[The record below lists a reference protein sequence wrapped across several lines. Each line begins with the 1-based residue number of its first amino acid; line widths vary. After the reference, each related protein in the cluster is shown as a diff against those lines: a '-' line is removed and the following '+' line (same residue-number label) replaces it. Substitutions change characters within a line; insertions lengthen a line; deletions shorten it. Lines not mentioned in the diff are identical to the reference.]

1 MKYIYLLIAF
11 SITQVLANQQTLE
24 EIMQFFFPEIKKNFQ
39 DVRPKDEKVFKNIR
53 FFIGDLTEDKF
64 NYYFMNPDYFRLSI
78 ANCFVHFVVDI
89 YDFAGNCI
97 RNNYVI
103 ILKDFQFYSN
113 VNFIKDPG
121 ITTRYY
127 PLFTFY
133 NTAINVKIDYEQFD
147 NTIPNESADYIK
159 EHIDILKYG
168 VLSVLDLK
176 WRDYLRDILT
186 NMYLN
191 GVIKD

>member
-11 SITQVLANQQTLE
+11 SITQVLADQQTLE
-24 EIMQFFFPEIKKNFQ
+24 EIMQFFFPMIKKNFQ

-53 FFIGDLTEDKF
+53 FLIGDLTEDKL
-64 NYYFMNPDYFRLSI
+64 NYNFINPDYFRVSI
-78 ANCFVHFVVDI
+78 TNCFVNFVVDI

-103 ILKDFQFYSN
+103 ILKDFQFFSY
-113 VNFIKDPG
+113 VEFIKDPG
-121 ITTRYY
+121 ITTRYS
-127 PLFTFY
+127 PLFKFY
-133 NTAINVKIDYEQFD
+133 YCGIDVKIDYQQFD
-147 NTIPNESADYIK
+147 NTIPQANADYIK

-176 WRDYLRDILT
+176 WRDYLRDILL

-191 GVIKD
+191 GVIKE